1 MKNIKLLKNL
11 ENYISKFRKEDT
23 KNSKELGVNFK
34 LLTYGTTPYKTFY
47 NLISHTS
54 IKPKRFIVVGCSIGW
69 MNFYWNDL
77 YPNVETIGIDIHP
90 YRIKYGNK
98 LIKVYELNNIIL
110 KTLSVYDF
118 EIKSGDLIWQSNLCF
133 PLEEIK
139 KLNKNIIKNTSN
151 IGIISYK
158 PIAGPEYSS
167 KISSYKYPVSW
178 LKNQTFYVYEEL

>member
-11 ENYISKFRKEDT
+11 EDYISKYRKQDKESG
-23 KNSKELGVNFK
+23 KNLGVAFK
-34 LLTYGTTPYKTFY
+34 LLTYGSTPYKTFY
-47 NLISHTS
+47 NLINHTS

-77 YPNVETIGIDIHP
+77 YPDIETIGIDIHP

-98 LIKVYELNNIIL
+98 LIKDYELNNIEL

-118 EIKSGDLIWQSNLCF
+118 EFKSGDLIWQSNLCF
-133 PLEEIK
+133 PSDKVK
-139 KLNKNIIKNTSN
+139 KLNKNIIRTTPDIS
-151 IGIISYK
+151 IISYR
-158 PIAGPEYSS
+158 PIVGPGYSS

-178 LKNQTFYVYEEL
+178 SKNQTFYVYEEL